1 MQNEVTSASGGK
13 KGCWVALLIVIG
25 ILLVVGLLGW
35 FVLRPWLVKKF
46 CENATRNMLENSWVK
61 WSESDYYN
69 ACLKKFWVEK

>member
-13 KGCWVALLIVIG
+13 RGCWVALLIVIG

-46 CENATRNMLENSWVK
+46 
-61 WSESDYYN
+61 
-69 ACLKKFWVEK
+69 